1 MRDVVDIAGCT
12 VLCRRWSLVVS
23 HLAIANASSLG
34 GWNFGFAL
42 GGLVEHFREVLKFMT
57 QMGVADLLLCFDCRL
72 FHDAPCYVDDRVTR
86 DVSHLT
92 ITNASS
98 LGGCVFLALPQLTLS
113 CSGYAQS
120 SQVGPALY

>member
-72 FHDAPCYVDDRVTR
+72 FHDAPCYVDDRVTHCQCFVAWR
-86 DVSHLT
+86 LR
-92 ITNASS
+92 
-98 LGGCVFLALPQLTLS
+98 VFGFAAVDIELLWVRPVQPGRSGTLLM
-113 CSGYAQS
+113 
-120 SQVGPALY
+120 VD